1 MKTPV
6 TPIWIAGLVLAM
18 ASLPDGLAQNETNR
32 PQASSSGATLA
43 VTPTRSASEPS
54 PRGLTSPLEIRP
66 PTVIALTNDATLK
79 GKGSTSK
86 IKLSPWATE
95 IMKLAEAR
103 LGDDVMYSFI
113 DNSGTFNLGADQ
125 IVYLSDLGVPGQ
137 IISAMLQHDQELI
150 SGVRPLTIASEPT
163 WEPVPPA
170 IVAGSSDSSLK
181 TSSQPALVPA
191 APVPATAGLAAA
203 SDVKSPPE
211 INRSVPDVQ
220 LAALPYARTDDL
232 MPARLAALS
241 PPRPPADKK
250 KSLYPV
256 REPQPV
262 ELTAPIIFIEGED
275 RPPNTIIIVGFPR
288 TEPIAP

>member
-43 VTPTRSASEPS
+43 VTPTRSATGPS
-54 PRGLTSPLEIRP
+54 PRGLTSPLELRS
-66 PTVIALTNDATLK
+66 PTVIALTNDATLNDK
-79 GKGSTSK
+79 GPPSK

-125 IVYLSDLGVPGQ
+125 IVYLTDLGVPSQ

-150 SGVRPLTIASEPT
+150 SGVRPLTVASEPAY
-163 WEPVPPA
+163 EPILPEP
-170 IVAGSSDSSLK
+170 IAGGSNTSLK
-181 TSSQPALVPA
+181 ASPLPALMSASAVP
-191 APVPATAGLAAA
+191 VTAGAAA
-203 SDVKSPPE
+203 TPDVEPPPE
-211 INRSVPDVQ
+211 INRSIPDVQ
-220 LAALPYARTDDL
+220 LAALPAPKTDEL
-232 MPARLAALS
+232 ASARLPALS
-241 PPRPPADKK
+241 AQRQAIARK

-288 TEPIAP
+288 SEPPAP

>member
-32 PQASSSGATLA
+32 PQVSTSGATQI
-43 VTPTRSASEPS
+43 VTPTRSATEPS
-54 PRGLTSPLEIRP
+54 PRGLTSPLELRS
-66 PTVIALTNDATLK
+66 PTVIALTNDATLNDK
-79 GKGSTSK
+79 GPPSK

-103 LGDDVMYSFI
+103 LADDVIYSFI

-125 IVYLSDLGVPGQ
+125 IVYLSDLGVSSQ

-150 SGVRPLTIASEPT
+150 SGVRPLT
-163 WEPVPPA
+163 WEPVLPA
-170 IVAGSSDSSLK
+170 TVAGSSEGSVK
-181 TSSQPALVPA
+181 TSSQAALVPA
-191 APVPATAGLAAA
+191 APVPVTAGLAAA

-211 INRSVPDVQ
+211 INRSIPDVQ
-220 LAALPYARTDDL
+220 LAALPYAKTDDL
-232 MPARLAALS
+232 IPAKLAALS
-241 PPRPPADKK
+241 PPRQPADKK

-262 ELTAPIIFIEGED
+262 ELTAPITFIEGED